1 MPRQKTDSQRINIYV
16 PNKVLKVYKALAKR
30 RSATYSE
37 LMRSALHEFA
47 ARELK
52 KEKQDG

>member
-1 MPRQKTDSQRINIYV
+1 MPRQKTDSQRINIYI